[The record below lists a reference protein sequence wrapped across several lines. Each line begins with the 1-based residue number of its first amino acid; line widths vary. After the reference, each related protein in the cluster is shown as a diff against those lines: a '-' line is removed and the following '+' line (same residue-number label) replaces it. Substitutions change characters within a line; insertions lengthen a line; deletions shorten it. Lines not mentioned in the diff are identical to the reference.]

1 MYQSDFNNMKSAKN
15 YIYLKLFNY
24 NKMIYAKTKSLHIF
38 WKRIDFI

>member
-24 NKMIYAKTKSLHIF
+24 KMIYAKTKSLQIF

>member
-24 NKMIYAKTKSLHIF
+24 KMIYAKSLHIF
-38 WKRIDFI
+38 WKKINFI

>member
-1 MYQSDFNNMKSAKN
+1 MYQSDFNNMKSKN

-24 NKMIYAKTKSLHIF
+24 KMIYAKTKSLQIF